1 MTSAK
6 GGKDVNAAPVFESVH
21 EGELDRMYNWVP
33 STLPD
38 GPTTGTS
45 MQEEGWAS
53 GTTGQREEWVPPS
66 PPAAFVGVSKRGK
79 GKGKGK
85 ERAVDVGLPNLL
97 QVYTHTA
104 GTTTATGTTIT
115 APRIV
120 SMQMQTTPQLRPAF
134 FQQVVSSPVEKLG
147 FRAVSPVPVPPPIT
161 SPSPPGNEELEGGM
175 EMELDYPEADTE
187 HEHGRGQG
195 EKDVDVQNGTDVK
208 SPHNGAS
215 GQNRK
220 MNVQKDGE
228 KDVQNTMNAG
238 PPPSPPQLF
247 SSIPEQHSWVSRATM
262 SKLQA
267 RALLNST
274 SSRLQGLGQS
284 QSLSSSSSSS
294 SSAPILFSS
303 SELASLPQ
311 SVLNPSSSTIASIA
325 SPSSSTAVANPSTTA
340 GPGDG
345 SGLTPAQLQALS
357 RALVDPTSMREDDPL
372 FPLLMAM
379 QRELAAEKGK
389 GKDTDDVAERGKEV
403 EQVNGMDVV
412 ERANEKEKD
421 PKERLDNVMG
431 ELGDSVVAL
440 EGRLLGMSG
449 EKPVGNDKEREASEE
464 MSVVI
469 VEGEGEKFADP
480 PQPSASAPVDESAAV
495 PLVSDEPKDDGQ
507 SSPLTSPLSP
517 LSPLP
522 SSPAKQPKESIAKK
536 PTVDAS
542 VPATLET
549 VAPAPAGE
557 VSTPVARGKGT
568 DPSPKAKQ
576 KQRKPG
582 KNDYFPC
589 GYCGPWWWDEDCPVH
604 PPLPAKETPSVANE
618 EGGRPKR
625 KAAVEGREKI
635 NRAEESTREKVPRKR
650 RKTEVEVKREEVEV
664 VLGSIGVGGDEGE
677 SVSARVQARHGKGKG
692 REKESVSVKIRV
704 PRKSAKGAKE
714 KGEAKE
720 VVGVDAPIEQ
730 SASVPSRLTRLGSK
744 RSEPKVVAA
753 AAEPSTS
760 TPTEPVEV
768 SMEEDDTDAPSTR
781 TRGVKRKSLVLDEV
795 VVDEAVEPT
804 KDTLRPDEPTKRQKN
819 GEGEER
825 MVDDDG
831 EREVDHKENADDI
844 EQGDTRSSSPD
855 IPLSAVLR
863 SKPEPPHSDS
873 GSIFGMDIDDEVPP
887 TTDEDEVMSTA
898 SALPPP
904 PWLSASIRL
913 PSPASPTSPT
923 SPTSPSSPPH
933 YFPPTEAESAPGSQ
947 TVPESPEPAL
957 ALPSLPM
964 EIRALI
970 EAFIS
975 RSPIVVVASRSRTA
989 DLLPHLEL
997 TPTLK
1002 TKSGSK
1008 ALTLSG
1014 KGKGKA
1020 KTLTEEEQ
1028 EAEWGYAW
1036 LGLFR
1041 ILALSEESVTSTV
1054 KGAQIT
1060 VRWRFRVEW
1069 VRGGEYMFRDAQRE
1083 VDVGRPWWV
1092 SSSRSKPLSSVSSRN
1107 KGYHRKSGKDEVR
1120 TPELYL
1126 AHWRAHPSY
1135 SRSLPVRPSSSTDAT
1150 LTVPEDDN
1158 TKEDPSLE
1166 LLPITFTATPFNVF
1180 LSPDAF
1186 PTGWFCAAC
1195 GKVNAQNAMRHRR
1208 CASLL
1213 CARVRSGLPSSSS

>member
-1 MTSAK
+1 MW
-6 GGKDVNAAPVFESVH
+6 
-21 EGELDRMYNWVP
+21 GEM
-33 STLPD
+33 
-38 GPTTGTS
+38 
-45 MQEEGWAS
+45 
-53 GTTGQREEWVPPS
+53 
-66 PPAAFVGVSKRGK
+66 
-79 GKGKGK
+79 
-85 ERAVDVGLPNLL
+85 
-97 QVYTHTA
+97 
-104 GTTTATGTTIT
+104 
-115 APRIV
+115 
-120 SMQMQTTPQLRPAF
+120 
-134 FQQVVSSPVEKLG
+134 
-147 FRAVSPVPVPPPIT
+147 
-161 SPSPPGNEELEGGM
+161 
-175 EMELDYPEADTE
+175 
-187 HEHGRGQG
+187 
-195 EKDVDVQNGTDVK
+195 
-208 SPHNGAS
+208 
-215 GQNRK
+215 
-220 MNVQKDGE
+220 
-228 KDVQNTMNAG
+228 
-238 PPPSPPQLF
+238 
-247 SSIPEQHSWVSRATM
+247 
-262 SKLQA
+262 
-267 RALLNST
+267 
-274 SSRLQGLGQS
+274 
-284 QSLSSSSSSS
+284 
-294 SSAPILFSS
+294 
-303 SELASLPQ
+303 
-311 SVLNPSSSTIASIA
+311 
-325 SPSSSTAVANPSTTA
+325 
-340 GPGDG
+340 
-345 SGLTPAQLQALS
+345 
-357 RALVDPTSMREDDPL
+357 
-372 FPLLMAM
+372 
-379 QRELAAEKGK
+379 
-389 GKDTDDVAERGKEV
+389 
-403 EQVNGMDVV
+403 
-412 ERANEKEKD
+412 
-421 PKERLDNVMG
+421 
-431 ELGDSVVAL
+431 
-440 EGRLLGMSG
+440 
-449 EKPVGNDKEREASEE
+449 
-464 MSVVI
+464 
-469 VEGEGEKFADP
+469 
-480 PQPSASAPVDESAAV
+480 
-495 PLVSDEPKDDGQ
+495 
-507 SSPLTSPLSP
+507 
-517 LSPLP
+517 
-522 SSPAKQPKESIAKK
+522 
-536 PTVDAS
+536 
-542 VPATLET
+542 
-549 VAPAPAGE
+549 
-557 VSTPVARGKGT
+557 
-568 DPSPKAKQ
+568 
-576 KQRKPG
+576 
-582 KNDYFPC
+582 
-589 GYCGPWWWDEDCPVH
+589 
-604 PPLPAKETPSVANE
+604 
-618 EGGRPKR
+618 
-625 KAAVEGREKI
+625 
-635 NRAEESTREKVPRKR
+635 
-650 RKTEVEVKREEVEV
+650 
-664 VLGSIGVGGDEGE
+664 
-677 SVSARVQARHGKGKG
+677 KG
-692 REKESVSVKIRV
+692 RVVSVKIRV

-730 SASVPSRLTRLGSK
+730 SASVPSRLTRLGSR
-744 RSEPKVVAA
+744 RSEPKVVTA

-804 KDTLRPDEPTKRQKN
+804 KDTLPPDEPTKRQKN

-825 MVDDDG
+825 MVDDGG
-831 EREVDHKENADDI
+831 EREVDDKENADDI

-975 RSPIVVVASRSRTA
+975 RSPVVVVASRSRTA

-1028 EAEWGYAW
+1028 QAEWGYAW

-1092 SSSRSKPLSSVSSRN
+1092 SSSRSKPLSSVSSRE

-1150 LTVPEDDN
+1150 PTVPEDDN

-1213 CARVRSGLPSSSS
+1213 CAREEGSKVDTFATDLADIRGPHSSSPCVLPFNETWGVVDATSTSWANGMRVLGYYWGGWARPTPLDGAPSKPGAAAASSATLQGSGSAVLPPPSDSTSMATESSQPPQGATATTESNQMQVDPQPNIPVDAQSKSLVTALSTSDALANVQDNGELQMKRINSVWAKHVFTCNLPHLQKFAGELVTRVQTEVELVRGVGDPTSPFYEVFVRHSNAAF